1 MNQWMTLVNK
11 ELLEMARNFK
21 WIWVPIVFIL
31 IAVTEPITAYYMPQ
45 IIDSLG
51 NLPDGAVIELP
62 VPSANEVL
70 VASLS
75 QYNTLGLLVIILTS
89 MGIIAGERKIGVAGL
104 ILVKPVSYTAFVTAK
119 WAGAMLLLW
128 ISYFIGYLVSWYYVV
143 ILFDAIPFIDF
154 LQSFLIY
161 GLWLSFVLTITVF
174 FNSFLKSPGAAGF
187 LSMAAVIVL
196 SVISGTFSKWF
207 EWSPAQLLSYA
218 STFIMGGS
226 FSSDGWLAIILAIV
240 GIGILLGSSIAIFRR
255 RELV

>member
-1 MNQWMTLVNK
+1 MNQWMTLLNK
-11 ELLEMARNFK
+11 ELLEMTRNFK

-31 IAVTEPITAYYMPQ
+31 IAVMEPITAYYMPQ

-62 VPSANEVL
+62 MPSAEEVL

-75 QYNTLGLLVIILTS
+75 QYNTLGLLVIILSS
-89 MGIIAGERKIGVAGL
+89 MGIIAGERKSGVAGL

-128 ISYFIGYLVSWYYVV
+128 ISYFIGYFVSWYYVG
-143 ILFDAIPFIDF
+143 ILFDMVPFIDF
-154 LQSFLIY
+154 IQSFFIY

-174 FNSFLKSPGAAGF
+174 FNSFLKSPGAVGF
-187 LSMAAVIVL
+187 LSFAAVIIL
-196 SVISGTFSKWF
+196 IVISGTFSKWV

-218 STFIMGGS
+218 STFIMSGS
-226 FSSDGWLAIILAIV
+226 NSSDVWSAIILSV
-240 GIGILLGSSIAIFRR
+240 FGIIMLLGGSIAIFRR
-255 RELV
+255 RELA